1 MTGRLNASGLA
12 LAVLAGAAL
21 TACAPI
27 PLERAERMCL
37 RDAELASRPRGE
49 IAVGAGTGGARARF
63 EVDISSDFL
72 LQRDPSEVY
81 ARCVQNRSGLPP
93 SQPLYTRTD
102 WKG

>member
-1 MTGRLNASGLA
+1 MTPRPLAWAGLA
-12 LAVLAGAAL
+12 GLSLA
-21 TACAPI
+21 ACAPV
-27 PLERAERMCL
+27 PLERAERDCL

-49 IAVGAGTGGARARF
+49 IAIGTGTGGVAGRF

-81 ARCVQNRSGLPP
+81 ARCVINRSGLPP

>member
-1 MTGRLNASGLA
+1 MTRHRGVALA
-12 LAVLAGAAL
+12 LLTVPALA
-21 TACAPI
+21 ACAPV
-27 PLERAERMCL
+27 PLDRAERQCL

-49 IAVGAGTGGARARF
+49 IAIGTGTGGPQGRF

-72 LQRDPSEVY
+72 LQRDPSAVY
-81 ARCVQNRSGLPP
+81 ARCVQNLSGLPP